1 MFSMNMKKFSKVLD
15 PYRILA
21 FVILSILLTFVITV
35 FIHQTQE
42 KTNLQSARILEVLE
56 LEDDQGLIYQN
67 LLVSLEGYETRIQVQ
82 VPLNLPEVKS
92 LEKGDSIYL
101 QEIGTDE
108 TGLQYRYAST
118 DKTLE
123 FIVVLVGFGLFL
135 LVVIGLKPLYHL
147 LPAVCF
153 LVFIIA
159 GVFNVSPEIRIVFL
173 TIIGLMAIVSLVT
186 ILWFFKD
193 LLLTVL
199 TTVVV
204 VFTVI
209 FVILLHILLVNYINS
224 SEVLH
229 FQEIFSRDYLVYD
242 FSQAKLL
249 VMMIVTFGLIMNQVL
264 NLTSALLE
272 YLKTHNNPSR
282 KNLIKFCVQE
292 IQKDAGKLLNLVF
305 FIALGLNFLGLVSED
320 FSLFNF
326 VWNNSFFLGVMID
339 GVVAAVSLIVGGYVY
354 GLAVSLYYDWK
365 LPQKD

>member
-1 MFSMNMKKFSKVLD
+1 MFSKNMKKLSKVID
-15 PYRILA
+15 PYRVMAIVILA
-21 FVILSILLTFVITV
+21 ILLTFVATV
-35 FIHQTQE
+35 FFHQTKE
-42 KTNLQSARILEVLE
+42 KTNLQSAEILEVLE

-101 QEIGTDE
+101 QEIGTE
-108 TGLQYRYAST
+108 EIGLQYRYAST
-118 DKTLE
+118 DKTIE
-123 FIVVLVGFGLFL
+123 FVVILIVFGLFL
-135 LVVIGLKPLYHL
+135 LIVLGPKPIYNLI
-147 LPAVCF
+147 PAVCF
-153 LVFIIA
+153 LIFVVA

-173 TIIGLMAIVSLVT
+173 TVIGLMAIVTLVSV
-186 ILWFFKD
+186 LWFFRD
-193 LLLTVL
+193 LLLSVITSIIM
-199 TTVVV
+199 

-209 FVILLHILLVNYINS
+209 FVILLHILLVNYTNS

-249 VMMIVTFGLIMNQVL
+249 VMMIVTFGLVL
-264 NLTSALLE
+264 HLILGLIGALHE
-272 YLKTHNNPSR
+272 YLKTHKSSSS

-292 IQKDAGKLLNLVF
+292 IQKEAGKLLNLVF

-320 FSLFNF
+320 FSLYNF

-339 GVVAAVSLIVGGYVY
+339 GVVSAASLIVGGYVF
-354 GLAVSLYYDWK
+354 GLAAGLYYDWK
-365 LPQKD
+365 LLEKD